1 MKRIHLI
8 ISGDVHGVLFRSNTV
23 DIAVKLGLTGWVRNT
38 SSGEVEIV
46 AEGEEDSL
54 EKLIEWCRQGP
65 SYAKVENVKT
75 EWEGAT
81 GEFTIFDVKY

>member
-8 ISGDVHGVLFRSNTV
+8 ISGDVHGVLFRSNSEE
-23 DIAVKLGLTGWVRNT
+23 IAKKLGIKGWVKNT

-54 EKLIEWCRQGP
+54 EKLISWCKQGP
-65 SYAKVENVKT
+65 SYAKVENV
-75 EWEGAT
+75 EINWEDAA
-81 GEFTIFDVKY
+81 GEFTTFYTRY